1 MIKIVDMSELAP
13 IIVEKTK
20 SGGTATLTARGTS
33 MLPML
38 CDNRDVVTLSKKPE
52 KLKKYDLPL
61 YERKATG
68 RFVVHRIHKVLSDGT
83 YVISGD
89 NQTAMEYGITYND
102 VLAVVTEFTHK
113 GKKHSTNDLSYKL
126 YCRLWCFYHLIRR
139 SILSPF
145 KSFIKSLICR
155 GGA

>member
-38 CDNRDVVTLSKKPE
+38 CDNRDVVTLSQKPE

-61 YERKATG
+61 YVRKATG

>member
-13 IIVEKTK
+13 IIIEKTK

-38 CDNRDVVTLSKKPE
+38 CDNRDVVTLSQKPE

-61 YERKATG
+61 YVRKATG